1 MRARACVFRA
11 HREPRERPEMESE
24 SPLEV
29 LSRAATM
36 LHREEAAAE
45 PPYACTAANRAR
57 ALSLRCSAMEGTVGT
72 VGKWKRE
79 RRHRAVSG
87 TSPVSPQ
94 PQPHFRNSQEH
105 ALDMRTTTTT
115 AAATGGGL
123 RATPHV
129 LAASKERASVIIAS
143 SPAAGHRAS
152 ASAAGGTSDP
162 VIDEHFR
169 RSLGKDYMNV
179 FAPPAAVQQQ
189 QQRQRAADRQQLRT
203 TAATGPAADAG
214 LSAVDDHFAKALG
227 DTWVKL
233 QKEEYQKKRKET
245 TATESGSRQQKVNV
259 YVA

>member
-1 MRARACVFRA
+1 
-11 HREPRERPEMESE
+11 MESE

-36 LHREEAAAE
+36 LHREETAAAAAAAVVE
-45 PPYACTAANRAR
+45 SSYATNHSR

-79 RRHRAVSG
+79 RRHRAVC
-87 TSPVSPQ
+87 TSPVSPT
-94 PQPHFRNSQEH
+94 PTPFRNSQEP
-105 ALDMRTTTTT
+105 LDMTTT
-115 AAATGGGL
+115 AGS
-123 RATPHV
+123 RAMP
-129 LAASKERASVIIAS
+129 KERASVIMA
-143 SPAAGHRAS
+143 SPATGHRAP
-152 ASAAGGTSDP
+152 SAAATGGISDP

-179 FAPPAAVQQQ
+179 FAPAAAQRQQQ
-189 QQRQRAADRQQLRT
+189 QAPE
-203 TAATGPAADAG
+203 TAAAAPSTDGEDNNAG

-245 TATESGSRQQKVNV
+245 ATAAADGRQKVNV
-259 YVA
+259 YAA